1 LIFCIYHVTRT
12 PRLPLVINQL
22 VPYFQVRVYRRKKL
36 MDIVSWSNACDNP
49 GYCYVEFYDEC
60 FNPTSRECT
69 GAGPPPQYIPPENHG
84 RPLLNE
90 EQQGL
95 FNDNIT
101 VTTTIPPSIA
111 PTEPPSRGAIIT
123 GSPTA
128 TPSSSPTFDPGDI
141 ISTSGVRSDQDIDFR
156 NATVDAVGSSIIEID
171 VELQEKLCDAMKDHI
186 LDTIYL
192 SSVYTIDD
200 VDCFEFSF
208 ESNELFLRRRSLL
221 RNMRRL
227 EEESRTQRGTLK
239 TRVRTVAR
247 YSWRSEE
254 ENLKRLAGF
263 GPLIEDSINRD
274 GGVRLKRKLE
284 DRDISVLR
292 DTEVVA
298 NQTSA
303 PVSVPIPTDPAPLRE
318 HEFMF
323 LSFASTAVGMSII
336 ISCSVIALI
345 FAAFLFYKGM
355 QKGKGE
361 DKQWEDE
368 VVIDL
373 ADAFQ
378 TKATRNLHADNDDKH
393 TLSASSKGS
402 LSQFDRLEERG
413 QRNRT
418 QTNSTEI
425 VPFDWNTWKRN
436 AQPQSNSTEIVPFDW
451 NTWKRNAQPQ
461 SNSTEIVPFDWNT
474 WKRNAQP
481 QSNSTEIVPFDWNA
495 SKRNSQ
501 RVDPEER
508 ERIMRAKIRASEAV
522 PPKRNARRR
531 TFVERERIIRAK
543 VRSSEAVPPER
554 NARRRTFEER
564 ERITRAKVRSS
575 EAVPFERNSGRRSS
589 LPRNSKARE
598 RTRHTKMR
606 SSGAVP
612 SERNA
617 GRKNS
622 LPLNPKERIRHAK
635 IRSTEAVPPQ
645 RNARRR
651 NSIPHTSEG
660 REGIMRAKIR
670 SSGAVPSEKNA
681 RKSISFNDQ
690 LELKLSQGDRINA
703 NDRSLAV
710 DVSAAR
716 RKKTMPVSKTSGGDL
731 GASAHTSL
739 SFEAQL
745 RLMKAKAKSR

>member
-1 LIFCIYHVTRT
+1 
-12 PRLPLVINQL
+12 
-22 VPYFQVRVYRRKKL
+22 
-36 MDIVSWSNACDNP
+36 
-49 GYCYVEFYDEC
+49 
-60 FNPTSRECT
+60 
-69 GAGPPPQYIPPENHG
+69 
-84 RPLLNE
+84 
-90 EQQGL
+90 
-95 FNDNIT
+95 
-101 VTTTIPPSIA
+101 
-111 PTEPPSRGAIIT
+111 
-123 GSPTA
+123 
-128 TPSSSPTFDPGDI
+128 
-141 ISTSGVRSDQDIDFR
+141 
-156 NATVDAVGSSIIEID
+156 VGSSIIEID

-418 QTNSTEI
+418 QT
-425 VPFDWNTWKRN
+425 
-436 AQPQSNSTEIVPFDW
+436 
-451 NTWKRNAQPQ
+451 
-461 SNSTEIVPFDWNT
+461 NSTEIVPFDWNT